1 MQAPSALQATAGLR
15 LAFPSGR
22 VLVIGSP
29 AAGAAPLELRRSGSA
44 WRLSAARPPLGAA
57 PKELAQAVFVQPR
70 PGPVDLRSHAVLD
83 GELMVVE
90 AAAGQ
95 GPGLRWEGAEDR
107 AVPPAVAGAF
117 WLTEGRARL
126 VIGVLPRNFLDD
138 TGAGNRSAA
147 GVDAEAIDA
156 AVGALREM
164 VRALIDDRRPVAGE
178 AEAAPGLATAVDPTA
193 VLDAGRAVQRLHRL
207 LSLLREGGVLDA
219 WEALLADP
227 PVLLTAE
234 HPVRPM
240 GRARRPILAGPRGPW
255 SLAEGWSPDRP
266 LGLVRD
272 RQVRRTADTPPNRLA
287 VQLAARVRA
296 ELDLLQRALGKGSA
310 PHAYS
315 ALIDDLRQRA
325 TAIERAPAFAEVDR
339 AAPLALD
346 SPSLQANRRCQ
357 PLLRAWHRIGRE
369 VRYTND
375 IPLDEVVLEPL
386 AKAHHLYELWC
397 AHRLRALLTAQLG
410 SPAED
415 GADGWTRATWRQGDG
430 GRLVLAAS
438 LDPGPLDE
446 DDAMK
451 GDPRKATGWSQA
463 VRSWGLVCLP
473 DGYLAVRAR
482 PGEAWHVLIWDAKYR
497 RVTFNRYLS
506 GITYQAHAFRD
517 AVRVVL
523 DGQAIPALWSVVL
536 HPTRAQGAAVPER
549 FLLAEVPVDAEHP
562 CGPVCGD
569 ADGTWDLGGLADAMR
584 EGRGGVGILGARPDD
599 GGPRKGEPL
608 AELVD
613 HLLQLLNPS
622 PPVRA

>member
-15 LAFPSGR
+15 LKFPSGR
-22 VLVIGSP
+22 VLVIGTP
-29 AAGAAPLELRRSGSA
+29 ADDAAPVAVRRHGSA
-44 WRLSAARPPLGAA
+44 WRLAEAPPALGAA
-57 PKELAQAVFVQPR
+57 PKELAQAVFVRPR

-83 GELMVVE
+83 AELMVVE
-90 AAAGQ
+90 PHRGAGT
-95 GPGLRWEGAEDR
+95 PLRWQPKDKGTETPLPVA
-107 AVPPAVAGAF
+107 AAVAGAF
-117 WLTEGRARL
+117 WITEGGARL

-138 TGAGNRSAA
+138 TAGE
-147 GVDAEAIDA
+147 GIGAEAIDE

-164 VRALIDDRRPVAGE
+164 VRALIDDRRPVASE
-178 AEAAPGLATAVDPTA
+178 AEAAPGLATAVDPRA
-193 VLDAGRAVQRLHRL
+193 RLDVGRAVQRLHRL

-296 ELDLLQRALGKGSA
+296 ELDLLQRALGRGAA

-397 AHRLRALLTAQLG
+397 AHRLRALLTEELRRA
-410 SPAED
+410 PEED
-415 GADGWTRATWRQGDG
+415 GANGWTRATWRQDDG
-430 GRLVLAAS
+430 GLLVLAAS

-446 DDAMK
+446 DGVVQA
-451 GDPRKATGWSQA
+451 DPRRSWGEA
-463 VRSWGLVCLP
+463 VRSWGLVSLP
-473 DGYLAVRAR
+473 DGYLAVQ
-482 PGEAWHVLIWDAKYR
+482 PGPGAPWRVLIWDAKYR

-523 DGQAIPALWSVVL
+523 DKVGQPALWSVVL
-536 HPTRAQGAAVPER
+536 HPTRARGAAVPER
-549 FLLAEVPVDAEHP
+549 FLLRENGLLQGQVA
-562 CGPVCGD
+562 CD
-569 ADGTWDLGGLADAMR
+569 ADGTQPLVELADAMR
-584 EGRGGVGILGARPDD
+584 QRSGGVGILGARPADARPAED
-599 GGPRKGEPL
+599 EPL
-608 AELVD
+608 RALVD
-613 HLLQLLNPS
+613 QLRQLMTPS
-622 PPVRA
+622 TQGRP